1 MRRNSH
7 SSILSVALI
16 ALAVTSTWAASL
28 VRAAHSFAPQALS
41 STTANARASESVVNT
56 RAGDRGERVE
66 RGAQPGSITVPVS
79 VRFRE
84 VSGRGLMARV
94 WVNGVG
100 DFTFAIDTG
109 AGATLL
115 SERVAREARVTARGG
130 ATVRLGG
137 LSGTGTANGREGL
150 PNSLALGESDNLLPA
165 RGRFIITDALP
176 PGVDGVLDPTEAYW
190 PLGYTIDLPRGELSA
205 FDPRVSP
212 LSRRDVPPGG
222 TIVQWIFEVGSR
234 RPFIMLNGIRRA
246 LLDTGSEFGLALSEE
261 AAQDI
266 GIIND
271 GRGRNREG
279 VRDIAG
285 GAVGARRVAPATVNI
300 GSLVLRGVPTD
311 LVTSA
316 HAGAPVLLG
325 RDALQPFRL
334 TFDPLNRLI
343 SIAP

>member
-1 MRRNSH
+1 MK
-7 SSILSVALI
+7 SSSASGLRAGERIWPVERP
-16 ALAVTSTWAASL
+16 ALA
-28 VRAAHSFAPQALS
+28 P
-41 STTANARASESVVNT
+41 NI
-56 RAGDRGERVE
+56 
-66 RGAQPGSITVPVS
+66 PVPLS

-84 VSGRGLMARV
+84 QSGRGLMIRV

-100 DFTFAIDTG
+100 EFNFAIDTG

-115 SERVAREARVTARGG
+115 SEHIAREARVAERGG

-137 LSGTGTANGREGL
+137 LSGAGTASGREGL
-150 PNSLALGESDNLLPA
+150 PRSLAVGESDNWLPA

-205 FDPRVSP
+205 FDPRVTP
-212 LSRRDVPPGG
+212 LSHTDVPAGG
-222 TIVQWIFEVGSR
+222 AVVPWIFEAGSR
-234 RPFIMLNGIRRA
+234 RPFVMLNGIRLA

-261 AAQDI
+261 AARDI
-266 GIIND
+266 RLIND
-271 GRGRNREG
+271 GRGRSREG

-285 GAVGARRVAPATVNI
+285 GTIGARRVAPATVNI

-311 LVTSA
+311 LLASV

-325 RDALQPFRL
+325 REALQPFRL

-343 SIAP
+343 SIAPR